1 VAHLSILESAD
12 FPGFF
17 LLTQQSFSTR
27 IEVLSGPSWVII
39 IRANHDV
46 CDWPVGTI
54 LNGDGKHQLMTLGK
68 YDDGDRITDCHLRI
82 YSDEKNQ
89 QCACEEQ
96 CGRMFPS
103 E

>member
-1 VAHLSILESAD
+1 MIAGAVICLKNSAKHRIVSSSGAPSILESAD

-46 CDWPVGTI
+46 CDYMMMEI
-54 LNGDGKHQLMTLGK
+54 
-68 YDDGDRITDCHLRI
+68 
-82 YSDEKNQ
+82 E
-89 QCACEEQ
+89 
-96 CGRMFPS
+96 
-103 E
+103 